1 MKTMIKTTVCALAVL
16 QCIDSTTAASETQNL
31 RATWGGGGGGIDL
44 GGAISSLVQNCLNGY
59 GLFNGGG
66 GGGGWG
72 GNTNGGGG
80 WGGNANVN
88 TNTNTNGGGGWA

>member
-72 GNTNGGGG
+72 GN
-80 WGGNANVN
+80 ANVN